1 MRSLA
6 EMTPDELVQ
15 TKHHF
20 QKIQMELQRDIYDK
34 NQGSPSRLQ
43 RLIVLH
49 RRTEATLHRIY
60 DEFERR
66 ARASRSG
73 GY

>member
-1 MRSLA
+1 
-6 EMTPDELVQ
+6 MTPEELVQ

-20 QKIQMELQRDIYDK
+20 QKLQGALQRDINDMT
-34 NQGSPSRLQ
+34 QGSPSRIQ